1 MRVIFEKGDKPEVKE
16 MVCQLQKLVPGMVII
31 EDESQQE
38 HWLLSDDE
46 IRTAIRK
53 VLSSF
58 TVGTQ
63 WVAVYRI
70 LVDFYGFPVAYDAF
84 CAKIE
89 KLMKGVNLTFPCDYQ
104 AIQKPLAS
112 YAILQ
117 KHYDQWKVFVA
128 KKDNRI
134 FPRQKK
140 IADMLFEL
148 LQEAKYTM
156 EYAKYTL

>member
-1 MRVIFEKGDKPEVKE
+1 MRVIIESGDKPEARE
-16 MVCQLQKLVPGMVII
+16 LIYALQKFGVQFVIV
-31 EDESQQE
+31 EEETKQV
-38 HWLLSDDE
+38 HRLLSNDE
-46 IRTAIRK
+46 FRTAIRK

-70 LVDFYGFPVAYDAF
+70 LVDFYGFPVAYDVF

-148 LQEAKYTM
+148 LQGAKYTM

>member
-1 MRVIFEKGDKPEVKE
+1 MRVILESGDKPEMRTVVYGLLK
-16 MVCQLQKLVPGMVII
+16 CGLDFVIVE
-31 EDESQQE
+31 EDSKQI
-38 HWLLSDDE
+38 HRLLSDVE
-46 IRTAIRK
+46 LRAAICK
-53 VLSSF
+53 VLPSF

-70 LVDFYGFPVAYDAF
+70 LVDFYGFPEAYDVF

-89 KLMKGVNLTFPCDYQ
+89 RLTKGVNLSFPCDYQ

-112 YAILQ
+112 CAILQ
-117 KHYDQWKVFVA
+117 KHYEQWKVFVA
-128 KKDNRI
+128 KKDDRI

-148 LQEAKYTM
+148 LQGA
-156 EYAKYTL
+156 